1 MSRGLGKWERLIL
14 AEVEKTGFAWVG
26 AVADSVAPTLAAKQ
40 AAGRA
45 AQTLEQKRL
54 IVTGAYL
61 RGRIGNYKLLACP
74 PGTNMDF
81 MPAWVE
87 RAKPTARAMLVVNPV
102 V

>member
-45 AQTLEQKRL
+45 AQTLARKGL
-54 IVTGAYL
+54 IVTGAYPY
-61 RGRIGNYKLLACP
+61 GPASSYKLLACP
-74 PGTNMDF
+74 PGTNMDYL
-81 MPAWVE
+81 PGC
-87 RAKPTARAMLVVNPV
+87 ARETSGKRFTVVGRL
-102 V
+102 